1 MKRPDINKTLRKA
14 KTSLKRGQH
23 KKAQELYNSILE
35 AFPQNSQ
42 ASEELRKLNI
52 AQERNTSGEQ
62 LESGLQQL
70 SDLYHQ
76 GNMTLVVERSNQ
88 IINEYPNTFL
98 AWHWLGLSST
108 ALGMLEQAATAF
120 KKTTQLNPR
129 FAPGFN
135 DLGVVT
141 KELGHP
147 LEAIEA
153 FHQVL
158 KLAPNDVEAI
168 CNLGNA
174 HHAIGQLDKAIM
186 RYEQALRIEPNHLK
200 SLLNMG
206 QTLSDL
212 GHRYDA
218 LRKLDQ
224 ALLIDPNSEHAFN
237 AIGAI
242 LRMLGRHDD
251 AIIAF
256 RAALNINPDW
266 GYPCTNL
273 GTLYLESSMPKE
285 AAEMFNRALSLDPNN
300 PDAHNGIGTVFLKQ
314 RIFIEAEK
322 AFRKAIALKPDF
334 TEAFCNLG
342 SALGS
347 QNRPEEAVKILAQA
361 LDLSPQHELLQST
374 KLGIQASCCM
384 WDNFWDEQVLLSSLG
399 LSSDTAIGPFPFLS
413 LEDNPKHHY
422 LRSKRYAEIK
432 NPEPE
437 LTETFQTIKPSKRIR
452 VGYFSADFHNH
463 ASMYLMARVFELH
476 NTDEFEVYAYSFGP
490 EKNDAMRDRLIKA
503 VTVFDDVSGMS
514 DKQIAQIARQDG
526 IDIAID
532 LKGYTEDTRMGIF
545 THRAAPVQ
553 MTFLGYPGTL
563 AMPCIDYLI
572 ADSIVIASDQR
583 NAYSE
588 RVIYLPHTYQ
598 PNDNTKPIAQLKMS
612 RQEMGLP
619 EDGFVFCSFNAN
631 YKITPVEFD
640 IWMRLLIKIPG
651 SVLWLIKSSTQAENN
666 LRKEAA
672 LRGVNSTR
680 IIFAEKMPNDEHL
693 ARHKLADL
701 FIDTFNY
708 NAHTTASDA
717 LWAGLPL
724 VTKLGAGFPARV
736 ASSLLAA
743 LDLTELITETENDY
757 ETLIFELATHPEKL
771 EAIRT
776 KLANNR
782 VSKPLFNSQLFTQHL
797 ESGYLQA
804 YQKCIDGGK
813 PEDIRIAN

>member
-62 LESGLQQL
+62 LERRLQQL

-76 GNMTLVVERSNQ
+76 GNMTLVVERSNE
-88 IINEYPNTFL
+88 IINEHPDAFL
-98 AWHWLGLSST
+98 AWYWLGLSSI
-108 ALGMLEQAATAF
+108 ALGLLEQSATAF
-120 KKTTQLNPR
+120 TKTIQLNPR

-135 DLGVVT
+135 NLGVVT
-141 KELGHP
+141 KKLGHP
-147 LEAIEA
+147 LKAIDA

-158 KLAPNDVEAI
+158 RLAPNDLEAI

-174 HHAIGQLDKAIM
+174 YHAVGKLDEAII
-186 RYEQALRIEPNHLK
+186 RYEQALGIDPNHLK
-200 SLLNMG
+200 SLLNMA

-212 GHRYDA
+212 GHRVDA

-224 ALLIDPNSEHAFN
+224 ALQIDPNSARAFN
-237 AIGAI
+237 AMGAI
-242 LRMLGRHDD
+242 LRLLGRRDD

-256 RAALNINPDW
+256 RAALNIDAGW
-266 GYPCTNL
+266 SYPCTNL
-273 GTLYLESSMPKE
+273 GTVYLESNMPEK
-285 AAEMFNRALSLDPNN
+285 AAEMFNRALHNEPNN
-300 PDAHNGIGTVFLKQ
+300 STAHNGLGTVFLKQ
-314 RIFIEAEK
+314 KMLAEAEK
-322 AFRKAIALKPDF
+322 AFRKAIAFQPDF

-361 LDLSPQHELLQST
+361 LDLSPQHGLSQSK
-374 KLGIQASCCM
+374 KLAIQASCCM
-384 WDNFWDEQVLLSSLG
+384 WDNFWEEQGLLSSLG
-399 LSSDTAIGPFPFLS
+399 LSSDTCIDPFPLLS

-422 LRSKRYAEIK
+422 LRSKQYAESK
-432 NPEPE
+432 HAEPE
-437 LTETFQTIKPSKRIR
+437 LTETVQAIKTSKRIR
-452 VGYFSADFHNH
+452 IGYFSADFYEH
-463 ASMYLMARVFELH
+463 ATMYLMARIFELH
-476 NTDEFEVYAYSFGP
+476 NTDEFEVYAYSIGP
-490 EKNDAMRDRLIKA
+490 EKNDTMRNRLIKA

-514 DKQIAQIARQDG
+514 DKQIALIARQDG

-532 LKGYTEDTRMGIF
+532 LKGYTEDARMGIF

-572 ADSIVIASDQR
+572 ADSVVIASDQR

-588 RVIYLPHTYQ
+588 HIMYLPHTYQ
-598 PNDNTKPIAQLKMS
+598 PNDNTRPIAQPNMS

-666 LRKEAA
+666 LRKEAV
-672 LRGVNSTR
+672 LRGVNNTR

-717 LWAGLPL
+717 LWAGLPV

-743 LDLTELITETENDY
+743 LELTELITETENDY

-771 EAIRT
+771 EAVRT

-797 ESGYLQA
+797 ESGYLRA
-804 YQKCIDGGK
+804 YQRYVNGEK
-813 PEDIRIAN
+813 PEDIRIAK